1 MFSQKP
7 GSPNKTKIASND
19 ESFQSSIV
27 IVNFNEESMKR
38 SHKAITNVEW
48 MQIVPMQ
55 FTWLGIR
62 LLVKI
67 IEIVRFE
74 DNWKIHFQNS
84 VMYSPEGGST
94 VSVTLMLAANNFVFC
109 WMRANAPIELTN
121 IWFRHQTVYSE
132 NFHTTNAHAVF
143 GLEKHWKRA
152 QPKSVS

>member
-1 MFSQKP
+1 MFSQQP
-7 GSPNKTKIASND
+7 GNPNKTKIASND

-38 SHKAITNVEW
+38 SQKALTNVEW
-48 MQIVPMQ
+48 MQIVPKQ

-67 IEIVRFE
+67 IQIVRFE
-74 DNWKIHFQNS
+74 DIWENYFQNS
-84 VMYSPEGGST
+84 VMYSTEGGST
-94 VSVTLMLAANNFVFC
+94 VPMALMLAANNFVFC
-109 WMRANAPIELTN
+109 WMRANTPIELTN
-121 IWFRHQTVYSE
+121 NWFRHQTVYSE

-143 GLEKHWKRA
+143 GLEKHRKRA